1 LNGWS
6 FVAVWLV
13 VDQHTFKT
21 KGLLRVRLMSRLP
34 WRKRKAVVTAPLRVP
49 GLLSGR
55 RTLVIGHR
63 GYSAFA
69 PENTL
74 PAFRLALEAGVDL
87 VELDFRQS
95 ADGQLVVFHDPDLD
109 RTTDARLRWGGKHIR
124 VESKSIAEIRS
135 LDAGR
140 WFDGK
145 FAGTPVPLLS
155 EALDLIQPNGIAL
168 LERKSGDVEATAHLL
183 ESKRLVGRVI
193 VQSFD
198 WSFLRGLHRRLPEQP
213 LGALGPLAGLP
224 GVKKAPG
231 VFGQL
236 TGRWLRALRQTG
248 ASVVVWNK
256 QVSKTAVRQAHEQ
269 GLRVWVYTINRPEL
283 AQKLLDIGVD
293 GLITNNPALIWK
305 TMASPR
311 QRGKM

>member
-1 LNGWS
+1 MS
-6 FVAVWLV
+6 FITVCLV
-13 VDQHTFKT
+13 VDQHTVRR

-34 WRKRKAVVTAPLRVP
+34 WSKRKALVAAPLRVP
-49 GLLSGR
+49 GLLAGKR
-55 RTLVIGHR
+55 ALVIGHR

-74 PAFRLALEAGVDL
+74 PAFQLALEAGVDL

-124 VESKSIAEIRS
+124 VESMTAAEIRT
-135 LDAGR
+135 LDAGH
-140 WFDGK
+140 WFDSK
-145 FAGTPVPLLS
+145 FAGTAVPLLS
-155 EALDLIQPNGIAL
+155 EALDVIQPSGIAL
-168 LERKSGDVEATAHLL
+168 LERKSGDVETTAQLL
-183 ESKRLVGRVI
+183 ESKRMVGRVI

-198 WSFLRGLHRRLPEQP
+198 WSFLKGLHERLPQQP
-213 LGALGPLAGLP
+213 LGALGPLSGLP

-256 QVSKTAVRQAHEQ
+256 QVSRTAVRQAHEQ

-305 TMASPR
+305 TMASPLPR
-311 QRGKM
+311 RPHG

>member
-1 LNGWS
+1 MG
-6 FVAVWLV
+6 FVTVWLV
-13 VDQHTFKT
+13 VDQHTVRS
-21 KGLLRVRLMSRLP
+21 KGLLRVRLMSRLRWP
-34 WRKRKAVVTAPLRVP
+34 KRKATAAAPLRVP
-49 GLLSGR
+49 GLFNGNR
-55 RTLVIGHR
+55 ALVIGHR

-74 PAFRLALEAGVDL
+74 PAFWLALEAGADL

-95 ADGQLVVFHDPDLD
+95 ADGQLVVIHDPDLD
-109 RTTDARLRWGGKHIR
+109 RTTDARLRWGGRHIR

-135 LDAGR
+135 LDAGQ

-145 FAGTPVPLLS
+145 FAGTSVPLLS
-155 EALDLIQPNGIAL
+155 EALDLIQLSGVAL
-168 LERKSGDVEATAHLL
+168 LERKSGDVETTARLL

-198 WSFLRGLHRRLPEQP
+198 WSFLRALHRRLPDQP
-213 LGALGPLAGLP
+213 IGALGPLSGLP

-236 TGRWLRALRQTG
+236 TGRWLRAVRQTG

-256 QVSKTAVRQAHEQ
+256 QVSKAAVRLAHEQ
-269 GLRVWVYTINRPEL
+269 GLQVWVYTINRPEL

-293 GLITNNPALIWK
+293 GFITNNPALIWK

-311 QRGKM
+311 RIGNM